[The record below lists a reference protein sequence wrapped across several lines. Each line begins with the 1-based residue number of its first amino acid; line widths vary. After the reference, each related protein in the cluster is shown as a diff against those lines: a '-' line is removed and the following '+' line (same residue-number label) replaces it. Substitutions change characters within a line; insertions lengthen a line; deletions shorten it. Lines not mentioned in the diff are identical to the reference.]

1 MLSIS
6 RTNVAETL
14 ALFKQRG
21 IRVGF
26 IVPTQTGLNK
36 SILDAHESLRAF
48 FKANEVH
55 DYQAQYQGSE
65 NKRLIPTL
73 LVSGDETIETQ
84 TSLYRPITKSGD
96 PRLWIYKLSN
106 YAREGDLLAI
116 APSDKGLLVVNCSNS
131 NLHALLAPTHD
142 LLGQLFPS
150 RDTFISPTAAELL
163 DKLEGIARRGYL
175 RTLRKGDTGVGYT
188 LETFLGIDAN
198 SSKKPDYKGIEIKA
212 GRAGGASKQATV
224 FAQVPNWKAS
234 ELKGSKALLAK
245 HGRHNEK
252 KNRKQLFHEISCSKP
267 NSYGLQLLLSDSWEQ
282 LYQIY
287 WRQNDTAES
296 LLEKDVVWFMDSLM
310 SRIDEKH
317 TNTVWVTAQV
327 RGRGENE
334 SFWYNK
340 VNYTTGVDSS
350 ALPILLESGQM
361 TVHYTISETSSGGVK
376 DQGYLFKMSAKYL
389 PTLFRQS
396 RVIEFD

>member
-6 RTNVAETL
+6 KTNVAETL

-21 IRVGF
+21 IKVGF

-55 DYQAQYQGSE
+55 DYRAQYQGSE
-65 NKRLIPTL
+65 NKRLISTL
-73 LVSGDETIETQ
+73 LVSGEETIETQ

-106 YAREGDLLAI
+106 YASEGDLLAI
-116 APSDKGLLVVNCSNS
+116 APFDEGLLVINCSNT
-131 NLHALLAPTHD
+131 NLRSLFAPTHY
-142 LLGQLFPS
+142 LVSRLFPPKN
-150 RDTFISPTAAELL
+150 TYISPVAAELL
-163 DKLEGIARRGYL
+163 EKLELIASRGYL
-175 RTLRKGDTGVGYT
+175 GTLRKGDTGVGYT
-188 LETFLGIDAN
+188 LETLLGINAN

-212 GRAGGASKQATV
+212 GRSGGGGKQATV

-234 ELKGSKALLAK
+234 RLKSSRDLLAK
-245 HGRHNEK
+245 HGRYSEK

-267 NSYGLQLLLSDSWEQ
+267 NSYGLQLMLSENWEQ

-287 WRQNDTAES
+287 WRENDSSEP
-296 LLEKDVVWFMDSLM
+296 LLEKDVVWFTDRLM

-317 TNTVWVTAQV
+317 TSTVWVTAQV
-327 RGRGENE
+327 RGRGEAE

-350 ALPILLESGQM
+350 SLPVLLESGQM
-361 TVHYTISETSSGGVK
+361 TVHYTISETPSGGVK
-376 DQGYLFKMSAKYL
+376 DQGYLFKMAAKYL
-389 PTLFRQS
+389 PILFQQS
-396 RVIEFD
+396 RVIEFS